1 MARPEFSTK
10 ALLAAGNLKHIQDT
24 ARVLGLKHLPSSEL
38 ELADIASRGLPSS
51 TLSNLS
57 GSLGWSQAALVQQLG
72 IAPRTAARRLTSRR
86 PLSVSESERILRLA
100 RLLARATEIFE
111 DRASAKAW
119 LVEKNAALG
128 GRTPLDLIATEIG
141 AEVVFN
147 ELGKIDHGFFA

>member
-1 MARPEFSTK
+1 MARRAFSIR
-10 ALLAAGNLKHIQDT
+10 ALPAAGNVKHVQDT

-38 ELADIASRGLPSS
+38 ELADLASRGFPGS

-57 GSLGWSQAALVQQLG
+57 GALGWSQAALVQQLG

-86 PLSVSESERILRLA
+86 PLSVSESERALRLA
-100 RLLARATEIFE
+100 RVLAKATEIFE
-111 DRASAKAW
+111 SRDSAKAW

-128 GRTPLDLIATEIG
+128 ARTPLDLIATEIG
-141 AEVVFN
+141 AEIVFN

>member
-1 MARPEFSTK
+1 
-10 ALLAAGNLKHIQDT
+10 
-24 ARVLGLKHLPSSEL
+24 
-38 ELADIASRGLPSS
+38 
-51 TLSNLS
+51 
-57 GSLGWSQAALVQQLG
+57 VQQLG